1 MLIIFGGLSGSGKTV
16 VAAELA
22 RRLGALYLRIDSIEQ
37 AIRNSGIVRSFE
49 DAGYRVG
56 YAVAEENLRLGRTV
70 VADSVNPLQLTRDA
84 WMDVAYRANVRAVEV
99 EIVCSDPDVHR
110 RRVETRTTN
119 IAGLR
124 LPTWTEVTARP
135 YERWARKHIVID
147 TAIRTVAENVEELMQ
162 ALQK

>member
-16 VAAELA
+16 LAAELA
-22 RRLGALYLRIDSIEQ
+22 RQLGAVYLRIDSIEQ

-56 YAVAEENLRLGRTV
+56 YAVAEDNLRLGQTV

-84 WMDVAYRANVRAVEV
+84 WIDVADRVGVRAVEV

-110 RRVETRTTN
+110 RRVETRTAN

-124 LPTWTEVTARP
+124 LPTWAEVIARP
-135 YERWARKHIVID
+135 FDPWTREHIILD
-147 TAIRTVAENVEELMQ
+147 TAVRTVAENVEELRQ
-162 ALQK
+162 AIRR